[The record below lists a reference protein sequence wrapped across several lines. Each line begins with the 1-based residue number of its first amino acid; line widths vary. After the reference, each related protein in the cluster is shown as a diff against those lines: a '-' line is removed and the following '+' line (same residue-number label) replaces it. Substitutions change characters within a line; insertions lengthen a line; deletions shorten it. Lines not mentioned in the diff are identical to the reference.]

1 MKKLWVR
8 ITFSF
13 LVLIVPV
20 LLLIALI
27 FVELLKDTYY
37 DLKEEQLIQSATF
50 INHMVKMNDE
60 GLQEKIDSLAQLND
74 SRITV
79 ISKTGEVLAESQN
92 DVNEMDSHKN
102 REEVQQILKD
112 HKKSG
117 LSIRYSETLGY
128 QMMYSTIPI
137 IEDGELIGVI
147 RSSMSLSEIDK
158 AMKSIWQVLFW
169 VVGSAILLIGLL
181 SIKISRSISSPV
193 EEMIE
198 VSEKLTNGQYETTVK
213 SRPKGELG
221 QLVTSINILSTSLEN
236 QMKEIRENE
245 QRLSGVLSNMMSG
258 VLFIDEEGK
267 LILANKAA
275 ANLLSLEPDQLI
287 GKNYVEVSRN
297 VTLSQLI
304 EKSVSTGKEVSQEVQ
319 LLFPKERILDAHLAP
334 YMDESGNLTGVIV
347 VLHDMTAIRKLEKMR
362 SEFVANVSH
371 ELKTPITSVKGFT
384 ETLLDGAIDDKEIAR
399 TFLEIIHK
407 ESERLD
413 RLVHDILD
421 LSTIEQQKNH
431 QQLSKVD
438 LSTLVH
444 TAGEILKKK
453 AKAKDI
459 EIKLPSPTPVE
470 INGVTDRIQQ
480 IILNLVANGIAY
492 TGNGGTVEIN
502 ILDHADTVDL
512 IVRDTGIGIPSS
524 ELNRIFERFYRVDKA
539 RSRNSGGTGLG
550 LAIVKHLVDLH
561 DGTIQV
567 NSEESQGTEFI
578 ISFPKG

>member
-37 DLKEEQLIQSATF
+37 DLKEEQLIQSSTF
-50 INHMVKMNDE
+50 INHMIKMNDE

-221 QLVTSINILSTSLEN
+221 QLVTSINILSTS
-236 QMKEIRENE
+236 
-245 QRLSGVLSNMMSG
+245 
-258 VLFIDEEGK
+258 
-267 LILANKAA
+267 
-275 ANLLSLEPDQLI
+275 
-287 GKNYVEVSRN
+287 
-297 VTLSQLI
+297 
-304 EKSVSTGKEVSQEVQ
+304 
-319 LLFPKERILDAHLAP
+319 
-334 YMDESGNLTGVIV
+334 
-347 VLHDMTAIRKLEKMR
+347 
-362 SEFVANVSH
+362 
-371 ELKTPITSVKGFT
+371 
-384 ETLLDGAIDDKEIAR
+384 
-399 TFLEIIHK
+399 
-407 ESERLD
+407 
-413 RLVHDILD
+413 
-421 LSTIEQQKNH
+421 
-431 QQLSKVD
+431 
-438 LSTLVH
+438 
-444 TAGEILKKK
+444 
-453 AKAKDI
+453 
-459 EIKLPSPTPVE
+459 
-470 INGVTDRIQQ
+470 
-480 IILNLVANGIAY
+480 
-492 TGNGGTVEIN
+492 
-502 ILDHADTVDL
+502 
-512 IVRDTGIGIPSS
+512 
-524 ELNRIFERFYRVDKA
+524 
-539 RSRNSGGTGLG
+539 
-550 LAIVKHLVDLH
+550 
-561 DGTIQV
+561 
-567 NSEESQGTEFI
+567 
-578 ISFPKG
+578 

>member
-37 DLKEEQLIQSATF
+37 DLKEEQLIQSSTF
-50 INHMVKMNDE
+50 INHMIKMNDE

-221 QLVTSINILSTSLEN
+221 QLVTSINILSTSLDN
-236 QMKEIRENE
+236 QMKEIRDNE

-438 LSTLVH
+438 LSALVH

-453 AKAKDI
+453 AKAKEI

-567 NSEESQGTEFI
+567 NSEEGQGTEFI

>member
-1 MKKLWVR
+1 
-8 ITFSF
+8 
-13 LVLIVPV
+13 
-20 LLLIALI
+20 
-27 FVELLKDTYY
+27 
-37 DLKEEQLIQSATF
+37 
-50 INHMVKMNDE
+50 
-60 GLQEKIDSLAQLND
+60 
-74 SRITV
+74 
-79 ISKTGEVLAESQN
+79 N

-221 QLVTSINILSTSLEN
+221 QLVTSINILSTSLDN
-236 QMKEIRENE
+236 QMKEIRDNE

-319 LLFPKERILDAHLAP
+319 L
-334 YMDESGNLTGVIV
+334 
-347 VLHDMTAIRKLEKMR
+347 
-362 SEFVANVSH
+362 
-371 ELKTPITSVKGFT
+371 
-384 ETLLDGAIDDKEIAR
+384 
-399 TFLEIIHK
+399 
-407 ESERLD
+407 
-413 RLVHDILD
+413 
-421 LSTIEQQKNH
+421 
-431 QQLSKVD
+431 
-438 LSTLVH
+438 
-444 TAGEILKKK
+444 
-453 AKAKDI
+453 
-459 EIKLPSPTPVE
+459 
-470 INGVTDRIQQ
+470 
-480 IILNLVANGIAY
+480 
-492 TGNGGTVEIN
+492 
-502 ILDHADTVDL
+502 
-512 IVRDTGIGIPSS
+512 
-524 ELNRIFERFYRVDKA
+524 
-539 RSRNSGGTGLG
+539 
-550 LAIVKHLVDLH
+550 
-561 DGTIQV
+561 
-567 NSEESQGTEFI
+567 
-578 ISFPKG
+578 